1 MKRTSTSTPV
11 GERSPKA
18 AKHDDARPSDGES
31 KATHDDTPSDT
42 SNTTIVTAVGMRFR
56 ERQRD
61 APPHKFSAS
70 KTYDLLRDKDN
81 AYDDNAVKLMHGEQ
95 HLAYLCRED
104 AATWAPKL
112 DAGVQLHVTFTDRWP
127 QSVKFALVRVV

>member
-42 SNTTIVTAVGMRFR
+42 SSTTTIVTAVGMRFR
-56 ERQRD
+56 DWPR
-61 APPHKFSAS
+61 HVFSKAES
-70 KTYDLLRDKDN
+70 YSLLRDKDN

-104 AATWAPKL
+104 AAKWAPKL

>member
-1 MKRTSTSTPV
+1 MAV
-11 GERSPKA
+11 VA
-18 AKHDDARPSDGES
+18 
-31 KATHDDTPSDT
+31 
-42 SNTTIVTAVGMRFR
+42 AVGMRFR

-112 DAGVQLHVTFTDRWP
+112 DAGVQLHVAFTDRWP
-127 QSVKFALVRVV
+127 QSAKFALTVASPDEVCQSLDDVVFTSSLPVAVP